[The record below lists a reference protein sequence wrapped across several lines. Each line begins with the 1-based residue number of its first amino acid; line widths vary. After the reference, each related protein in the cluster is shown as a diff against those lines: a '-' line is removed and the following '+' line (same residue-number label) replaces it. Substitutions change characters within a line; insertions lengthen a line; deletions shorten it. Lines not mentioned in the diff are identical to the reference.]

1 MKVALKIT
9 NTNDQTRE
17 VVAQFADFIAW
28 EAEHNR
34 SLSTFEAEM
43 KLRDLAW
50 LAWHVEFRNK
60 VTTQPF
66 ADWLND
72 VGVIQPV
79 EDGNVI
85 VPLECQ
91 AHTG

>member
-1 MKVALKIT
+1 MKLALKVT
-9 NTNDQTRE
+9 DQQNNKRE

-43 KLRDLAW
+43 KLRDLCW
-50 LAWHVEFRNK
+50 LAWHVEHRNK
-60 VTTQPF
+60 VTIASF
-66 ADWLND
+66 ADWMND
-72 VGVIQPV
+72 VALIEPA
-79 EDGNVI
+79 EDGSVI
-85 VPLECQ
+85 VPLESQ